1 MGGAPQ
7 TGESFG
13 VTMTNARTHSQIT
26 VHSEV
31 KMIRNSEVYPVMIQ
45 LNIGSKGCKNLE
57 GKKESASHLPLAV
70 PLSLSHSPPPF
81 SL

>member
-45 LNIGSKGCKNLE
+45 LNIGSKGCKNQSFAP
-57 GKKESASHLPLAV
+57 GCSS
-70 PLSLSHSPPPF
+70 LSLSLPPPPLL
-81 SL
+81 SITT